1 MWCGGAL
8 LVASTQ
14 AIHDDYRI
22 QFYHA
27 YLNTACQAI
36 ERYDLNVKRIF
47 AWTFLDN
54 FEWCAPLHSAE
65 MVLCAVASIV
75 TCA

>member
-1 MWCGGAL
+1 VILLCAARDHAQAL
-8 LVASTQ
+8 
-14 AIHDDYRI
+14 HDTYRI

-27 YLNTACQAI
+27 YLNNACQAI

-54 FEWCAPLHSAE
+54 FEWCALAG
-65 MVLCAVASIV
+65 
-75 TCA
+75 